1 MSELDDLRMRLAAL
15 ETEVDRL
22 RKESAASRTGAAV
35 AGRGGAK
42 AGRAAKAHTSP
53 RGRTQ
58 VEDEITTGERPAE
71 RPGER
76 PGEREAETGQA
87 MTCLAEALGVL
98 GAGRVRQVEVPQTQV
113 LRARVLQSE
122 TLRIQTLQPEKPRA
136 EAPQAGVPQAEVPQA
151 LTPALEPQYRTPSQ
165 HGRFLDSLLAG
176 QSALFEEK
184 RRPDAEP

>member
-22 RKESAASRTGAAV
+22 RKESAASRTGAAM

-42 AGRAAKAHTSP
+42 AARAAKSHTSP
-53 RGRTQ
+53 RDRAQ
-58 VEDEITTGERPAE
+58 VEDETST
-71 RPGER
+71 GER

-122 TLRIQTLQPEKPRA
+122 TLRIQTPQAEKPQA
-136 EAPQAGVPQAEVPQA
+136 EGRQTEVPQA
-151 LTPALEPQYRTPSQ
+151 LTPALEPQDRTPPQ

-176 QSALFEEK
+176 QSALFEEQ

>member
-58 VEDEITTGERPAE
+58 VEDETTTGERTA
-71 RPGER
+71 ER

-151 LTPALEPQYRTPSQ
+151 LTPALEPQGRTPSQ

>member
-22 RKESAASRTGAAV
+22 RKESAASRTGAAM
-35 AGRGGAK
+35 AGRGGTK
-42 AGRAAKAHTSP
+42 AARATKAHTSP
-53 RGRTQ
+53 RGRAQ
-58 VEDEITTGERPAE
+58 VENEIGA
-71 RPGER
+71 GER

-122 TLRIQTLQPEKPRA
+122 TLRIQTPQAEKPRA
-136 EAPQAGVPQAEVPQA
+136 EDPRTEAPKTEVPQAEIPQA
-151 LTPALEPQYRTPSQ
+151 LTPAMEHPDRTPPQ

-176 QSALFEEK
+176 QPALFEEK

>member
-22 RKESAASRTGAAV
+22 RKESAASRTGAAM

-42 AGRAAKAHTSP
+42 AARAAKSHTSP
-53 RGRTQ
+53 RGRAQ
-58 VEDEITTGERPAE
+58 VEDETST
-71 RPGER
+71 GER

-122 TLRIQTLQPEKPRA
+122 TLRIQTPQAETLRAEKPRV
-136 EAPQAGVPQAEVPQA
+136 EGRQTEVPQA
-151 LTPALEPQYRTPSQ
+151 LTPALEPEDRTLPQ

-176 QSALFEEK
+176 QSALFEEQHH
-184 RRPDAEP
+184 PDTEP

>member
-22 RKESAASRTGAAV
+22 RKESAASRTGAAM

-42 AGRAAKAHTSP
+42 AARAAKAHTSP
-53 RGRTQ
+53 RGRAQ
-58 VEDEITTGERPAE
+58 VEDETST
-71 RPGER
+71 GER

-122 TLRIQTLQPEKPRA
+122 TLRIQTPQAETLRAEKPRA
-136 EAPQAGVPQAEVPQA
+136 EGRQTEVPQA
-151 LTPALEPQYRTPSQ
+151 LTPALEPQDRTPPQ

-176 QSALFEEK
+176 QSALFEEQH
-184 RRPDAEP
+184 RPDTEP

>member
-22 RKESAASRTGAAV
+22 RKESVASRTGAAM

-42 AGRAAKAHTSP
+42 AARAAKARTSP
-53 RGRTQ
+53 RGRAQ
-58 VEDEITTGERPAE
+58 GEDETGT
-71 RPGER
+71 GER

-98 GAGRVRQVEVPQTQV
+98 GAGRIRQVEVPQTQV

-122 TLRIQTLQPEKPRA
+122 TLRIQTLQAEKPRA
-136 EAPQAGVPQAEVPQA
+136 EDPQTEVPQT
-151 LTPALEPQYRTPSQ
+151 LTPALEHPDRTPPQ

>member
-22 RKESAASRTGAAV
+22 RKESAASRTGAAM

-42 AGRAAKAHTSP
+42 AARTAKAHTSP
-53 RGRTQ
+53 RGRAQ
-58 VEDEITTGERPAE
+58 VEDETST
-71 RPGER
+71 GER

-122 TLRIQTLQPEKPRA
+122 TLRIQTPQAETLRAEKPRA
-136 EAPQAGVPQAEVPQA
+136 EKPRAEGRQTEVPQD
-151 LTPALEPQYRTPSQ
+151 LTPALEPQDRTPPQ

-184 RRPDAEP
+184 HHPDTEP

>member
-22 RKESAASRTGAAV
+22 RKESAASRTGAAM

-42 AGRAAKAHTSP
+42 AARAAKAHTSP
-53 RGRTQ
+53 RGRAQ
-58 VEDEITTGERPAE
+58 VEDETST
-71 RPGER
+71 GER

-122 TLRIQTLQPEKPRA
+122 TLRIQT
-136 EAPQAGVPQAEVPQA
+136 PQAETLRAEKPQAEGRQTEVPQT
-151 LTPALEPQYRTPSQ
+151 LTPALEPEERTPPQ

-176 QSALFEEK
+176 QSALFEEQ
-184 RRPDAEP
+184 RRPGAEP